1 MLTLIINFF
10 PFYSTIV
17 DGFLIVYQLGIC
29 CVYIV
34 FVAQNIQVFLD
45 DFTFFKG
52 TSLSM
57 YIIALFIPLCLLA
70 CIRNLKLLAPFSTL
84 ANVLTF
90 IGLYTFQSIFLT
102 KSIFQIS
109 FVCVCFN
116 EIRFFSS
123 KTGIALIL
131 KYVFEGL
138 EADKLSTYDA
148 VNPHFAEF
156 PLFFGTTLFAIEAVG
171 VVVAL
176 ENNMKTPKSFGARFG
191 VLNVGMTVITLLY
204 AVFGFLG
211 YWRYGAESKDS
222 VTLNLPS
229 EDM

>member
-116 EIRFFSS
+116 EIRFFFIENRHCFDIEIRIRRTWSGQTFNLRCS
-123 KTGIALIL
+123 QSALRR
-131 KYVFEGL
+131 V
-138 EADKLSTYDA
+138 ST
-148 VNPHFAEF
+148 
-156 PLFFGTTLFAIEAVG
+156 
-171 VVVAL
+171 
-176 ENNMKTPKSFGARFG
+176 
-191 VLNVGMTVITLLY
+191 
-204 AVFGFLG
+204 FLWYNIIRHRSG
-211 YWRYGAESKDS
+211 WCGRCTRK
-222 VTLNLPS
+222 
-229 EDM
+229 

>member
-116 EIRFFSS
+116 EIRFFFHR
-123 KTGIALIL
+123 KQALL
-131 KYVFEGL
+131 
-138 EADKLSTYDA
+138 
-148 VNPHFAEF
+148 
-156 PLFFGTTLFAIEAVG
+156 
-171 VVVAL
+171 
-176 ENNMKTPKSFGARFG
+176 
-191 VLNVGMTVITLLY
+191 
-204 AVFGFLG
+204 
-211 YWRYGAESKDS
+211 
-222 VTLNLPS
+222 
-229 EDM
+229 